1 KTGVFETYTQRIPWL
16 MLLMISATLT
26 SRILNSFEDALA
38 AQSALISFIPMISG
52 TGGNAG
58 SQSSVSVI
66 RSLSLGELALRDI
79 LKVIWK
85 EMRVS
90 VVCGLSLAIV
100 NFGKML
106 LIDPV
111 TPMIAAVVC
120 ITLVFTVIVAK
131 FVGCVLPLLVKTVGL
146 DPAVMASPVIT
157 TCVDALSMLVYFQV
171 AKVILNL

>member
-1 KTGVFETYTQRIPWL
+1 
-16 MLLMISATLT
+16 
-26 SRILNSFEDALA
+26 
-38 AQSALISFIPMISG
+38 
-52 TGGNAG
+52 
-58 SQSSVSVI
+58 
-66 RSLSLGELALRDI
+66 
-79 LKVIWK
+79 
-85 EMRVS
+85 MRVS